1 MVEKLYIIRVYEA
14 EEDYFFVLAKNKTDA
29 INRLQEYWNPINDG
43 MGKLFEVIG
52 RGQSLNIIRKGRHL
66 AYFKRICVE
75 ENNRILRGQGIGG
88 KKSLILTIL

>member
-1 MVEKLYIIRVYEA
+1 MVEKLYIIRVHEA

-29 INRLQEYWNPINDG
+29 INKLQGYWNPINDG
-43 MGKLFEVIG
+43 MGKLFEVVG

-75 ENNRILRGQGIGG
+75 ENNNILRGRD
-88 KKSLILTIL
+88 KT